1 MGLFQIIVYGYLQF
15 MLQVLGLIVLE
26 YYVQSKRRTGFWS
39 NFLEQNQEKS
49 QMFMSKKTLR
59 KLGENLMYKET
70 SSGVISK
77 APEPV
82 PYI

>member
-1 MGLFQIIVYGYLQF
+1 
-15 MLQVLGLIVLE
+15 
-26 YYVQSKRRTGFWS
+26 
-39 NFLEQNQEKS
+39 
-49 QMFMSKKTLR
+49 MFMSKKTLR